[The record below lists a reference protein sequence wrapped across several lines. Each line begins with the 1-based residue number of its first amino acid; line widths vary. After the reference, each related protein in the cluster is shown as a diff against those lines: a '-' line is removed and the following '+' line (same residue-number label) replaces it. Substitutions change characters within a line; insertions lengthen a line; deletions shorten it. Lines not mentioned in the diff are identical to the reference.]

1 MDTGKGSAGPVA
13 AQYVA
18 LAVTWGASF
27 LFIKIGLKGLS
38 PGQVALGRVVTGAV
52 TLAVISAA
60 RRSRLPRDPA
70 TWAHLAVVAVLM
82 CDVPFLLIAWS
93 EQRIPSSLASIYNAA
108 TPLMTVVWSLVVL
121 PGERPTQVRL
131 GGLVTGFAG
140 VMLVLAP
147 WHSDGRG
154 QLLAQA
160 ACLAATA
167 CYGAAFTYL
176 RRYVSPRGVGALSAA
191 TLQVGLAA
199 VIALAFAPWLA
210 AAPVCLSP
218 PVTGSILALGALG
231 TGVAYV
237 WNTGI
242 VAAWGAAIAST
253 VTYLIPVVG
262 VILGVIVLSEP
273 LAWNEPAGAVIVIVG
288 ILTAQNR
295 LAAVTRYVPRGL
307 RILSKRA
314 VAGDGA
320 GDLPGADQ

>member
-1 MDTGKGSAGPVA
+1 MSGSKNTSA
-13 AQYVA
+13 
-18 LAVTWGASF
+18 AVTINAPTEMDAS
-27 LFIKIGLKGLS
+27 
-38 PGQVALGRVVTGAV
+38 QD
-52 TLAVISAA
+52 
-60 RRSRLPRDPA
+60 RR
-70 TWAHLAVVAVLM
+70 
-82 CDVPFLLIAWS
+82 
-93 EQRIPSSLASIYNAA
+93 
-108 TPLMTVVWSLVVL
+108 TV
-121 PGERPTQVRL
+121 R
-131 GGLVTGFAG
+131 
-140 VMLVLAP
+140 
-147 WHSDGRG
+147 
-154 QLLAQA
+154 
-160 ACLAATA
+160 
-167 CYGAAFTYL
+167 YL
-176 RRYVSPRGVGALSAA
+176 H
-191 TLQVGLAA
+191 
-199 VIALAFAPWLA
+199 FAPWLA